1 MTEEEVA
8 RDLRVAFAQDSID
21 LDVLIVGSDDRV
33 FRYRHPL
40 PTSKGIQKYVLVHP
54 AASRWGLH
62 ANVSRSVHF
71 GAPPNAV
78 RRPYQAAATVEA
90 RIFGMLRPGLK
101 FSEIL
106 ARQKGWYEEL
116 GFPGEWELH
125 FQGGPTGYLIVDTN
139 RCLTDT
145 TVEDNQAFEWFVTVT
160 GAKVGELSLL
170 TSNGLEL
177 PSAGP
182 SWPCLEV
189 KTDRG
194 IFKVPDI
201 MVR

>member
-1 MTEEEVA
+1 MTEEQVA
-8 RDLRVAFAQDSID
+8 RDVRVAFAQDSID

-33 FRYRHPL
+33 FKYRHPL
-40 PTSKGIQKYVLVHP
+40 PTSKGIEKYVLVHP

-116 GFPGEWELH
+116 GFPGGVGAPFPGRPDWLH
-125 FQGGPTGYLIVDTN
+125 DSGYIP
-139 RCLTDT
+139 
-145 TVEDNQAFEWFVTVT
+145 
-160 GAKVGELSLL
+160 LS
-170 TSNGLEL
+170 
-177 PSAGP
+177 
-182 SWPCLEV
+182 
-189 KTDRG
+189 DRH
-194 IFKVPDI
+194 D
-201 MVR
+201 R